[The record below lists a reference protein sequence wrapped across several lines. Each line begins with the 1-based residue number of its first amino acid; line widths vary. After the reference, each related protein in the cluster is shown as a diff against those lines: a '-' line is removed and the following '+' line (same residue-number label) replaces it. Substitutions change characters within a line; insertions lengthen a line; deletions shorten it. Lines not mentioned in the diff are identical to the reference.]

1 MGHRIKNG
9 ICICLFMG
17 TFILNA
23 QSVRL
28 VTQDQIKPEASNPV
42 EVSFNPVFPRFVQTE
57 NADQDEMRFLEMVKN
72 WNAQVKDLLIGS
84 NEMSQIRRGELT
96 EKEFRNKRQNTD
108 NGEGKEKVPMSM
120 AQSILIEGRL
130 GKLWSYPGL
139 PAAPTEG
146 SSIESFRKWI
156 DTCYEWI
163 AANPEAQAYLKG
175 ISEQTSEVS
184 K

>member
-17 TFILNA
+17 TLILSA

-42 EVSFNPVFPRFVQTE
+42 EVSFNPVFPRFVQTA

-72 WNAQVKDLLIGS
+72 WNAQAKDLLIGS

-120 AQSILIEGRL
+120 AQRILIEGHL

-139 PAAPTEG
+139 PVAPAEG
-146 SSIESFRKWI
+146 STIEAYRKWI
-156 DTCYEWI
+156 DTCYKWVAE
-163 AANPEAQAYLKG
+163 NSEAQAHLKG
-175 ISEQTSEVS
+175 ISKQPSEITR
-184 K
+184 